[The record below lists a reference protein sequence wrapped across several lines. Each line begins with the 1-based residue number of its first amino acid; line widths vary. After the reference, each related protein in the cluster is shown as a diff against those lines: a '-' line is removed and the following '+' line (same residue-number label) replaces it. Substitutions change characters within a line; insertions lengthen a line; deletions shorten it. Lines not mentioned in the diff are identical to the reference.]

1 MVVTKPTTTWKT
13 FEIPCLGLPH
23 KAKSKTFGTEWCLD
37 WLLRM
42 AFSYKSIVSGKGGCL
57 QPTKNHACNHFV
69 KGCQDAWKH
78 TSLIQPSIIQTSYL
92 QAKHIPWRFCGSF
105 DSIQTSTTFAK
116 SKLWDSSERKKTNW
130 VVMEDSILLLIP
142 THTHKWN
149 FKTLKSWN
157 GALFLVPWRGAF
169 QWRATS
175 EKEICR

>member
-1 MVVTKPTTTWKT
+1 VVVTKPTTTWKT

-78 TSLIQPSIIQTSYL
+78 TSLIQPSIIPTSYL

-105 DSIQTSTTFAK
+105 DSILQTSTTFAK
-116 SKLWDSSERKKTNW
+116 SKLWDSSERKNTNW

-149 FKTLKSWN
+149 F
-157 GALFLVPWRGAF
+157 
-169 QWRATS
+169 
-175 EKEICR
+175 